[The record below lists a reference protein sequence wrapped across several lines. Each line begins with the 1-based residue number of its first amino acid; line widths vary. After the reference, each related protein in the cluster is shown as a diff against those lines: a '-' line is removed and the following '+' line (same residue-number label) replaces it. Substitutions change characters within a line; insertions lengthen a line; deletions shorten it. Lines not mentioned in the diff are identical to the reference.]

1 MMPFAFQGEILRS
14 QLDIKL
20 RRSGERSELE
30 IWVWESSSQGC
41 NVKPRDSAWTSGE
54 GGGVGR
60 KEIKIKE
67 KIEIK
72 CPGELPSLEV
82 DEMSKGN
89 REGVTS
95 IKKTRRGWCSRSRV
109 KTVFGGGSE
118 QLCPMRLRGP
128 GSWQQNW
135 PLDSENLEETG
146 DADKCN
152 WGDWWR

>member
-1 MMPFAFQGEILRS
+1 MNM
-14 QLDIKL
+14 
-20 RRSGERSELE
+20 
-30 IWVWESSSQGC
+30 
-41 NVKPRDSAWTSGE
+41 GE

-67 KIEIK
+67 KIEIKKIK

-95 IKKTRRGWCSRSRV
+95 IKKTRRGWCSGSRV

-118 QLCPMRLRGP
+118 QLCPMRLRGL
-128 GSWQQNW
+128 GS
-135 PLDSENLEETG
+135 
-146 DADKCN
+146 
-152 WGDWWR
+152 